1 MLSFFASS
9 NNSNSRQHSKIKI
22 LERARFEN
30 MNYGKL
36 TQDIFERTVHK
47 TIQNN
52 SILYKNHFSGTG
64 LGADC
69 AILPLNN
76 DKKDA
81 LLVTGQA
88 LAYGNDQYSA
98 VRAMIAALNHVA
110 VMGGVSA
117 DRTNS
122 AEFIFMVPEKLREI
136 KVRRMIEQAAIKAQ
150 EMGVLIASVQTQV
163 LPMVNETVVT
173 CNVCGARVSDS
184 ENDNIS
190 INNSHKT
197 DTKSKDCGIIG
208 RNGNMSDNVCDV
220 VMTKWIGLEG
230 TSLIARAN
238 GEKLKER
245 YPEDLVETAQGFDKY
260 LSVLEEAATAEKS
273 GICAM
278 QVVREGGI
286 FGALWELAEHNDVGL
301 VIDLKSIPV
310 RQETIEVCEYFDI
323 NPYELTGGGS
333 LLITA
338 PNGARIVEKLAHQG
352 ISSAVIGYTTFGNDR
367 IIRQDGECRYLEP
380 ARNDE
385 IFKVFDKNR
394 QDIF

>member
-122 AEFIFMVPEKLREI
+122 AEFIFMVPEQLREI

-173 CNVCGARVSDS
+173 CNVWGARVSDS

-190 INNSHKT
+190 IN
-197 DTKSKDCGIIG
+197 
-208 RNGNMSDNVCDV
+208 
-220 VMTKWIGLEG
+220 
-230 TSLIARAN
+230 
-238 GEKLKER
+238 
-245 YPEDLVETAQGFDKY
+245 F
-260 LSVLEEAATAEKS
+260 
-273 GICAM
+273 
-278 QVVREGGI
+278 
-286 FGALWELAEHNDVGL
+286 
-301 VIDLKSIPV
+301 
-310 RQETIEVCEYFDI
+310 
-323 NPYELTGGGS
+323 
-333 LLITA
+333 
-338 PNGARIVEKLAHQG
+338 
-352 ISSAVIGYTTFGNDR
+352 
-367 IIRQDGECRYLEP
+367 
-380 ARNDE
+380 
-385 IFKVFDKNR
+385 
-394 QDIF
+394 

>member
-245 YPEDLVETAQGFDKY
+245 YPHSTELGEKNVKVNLLLSSEDIGKITDVKLLDIDKQVLFETNAIYYKT
-260 LSVLEEAATAEKS
+260 EE
-273 GICAM
+273 
-278 QVVREGGI
+278 
-286 FGALWELAEHNDVGL
+286 FGVY
-301 VIDLKSIPV
+301 ISFSIS
-310 RQETIEVCEYFDI
+310 D
-323 NPYELTGGGS
+323 
-333 LLITA
+333 
-338 PNGARIVEKLAHQG
+338 IVE
-352 ISSAVIGYTTFGNDR
+352 VI
-367 IIRQDGECRYLEP
+367 
-380 ARNDE
+380 
-385 IFKVFDKNR
+385 
-394 QDIF
+394 

>member
-110 VMGGVSA
+110 QYI
-117 DRTNS
+117 
-122 AEFIFMVPEKLREI
+122 FILSYTVFWCNDMYNC
-136 KVRRMIEQAAIKAQ
+136 Q
-150 EMGVLIASVQTQV
+150 S
-163 LPMVNETVVT
+163 LPKK
-173 CNVCGARVSDS
+173 
-184 ENDNIS
+184 I
-190 INNSHKT
+190 HK
-197 DTKSKDCGIIG
+197 
-208 RNGNMSDNVCDV
+208 
-220 VMTKWIGLEG
+220 
-230 TSLIARAN
+230 
-238 GEKLKER
+238 
-245 YPEDLVETAQGFDKY
+245 
-260 LSVLEEAATAEKS
+260 
-273 GICAM
+273 
-278 QVVREGGI
+278 
-286 FGALWELAEHNDVGL
+286 
-301 VIDLKSIPV
+301 
-310 RQETIEVCEYFDI
+310 
-323 NPYELTGGGS
+323 
-333 LLITA
+333 
-338 PNGARIVEKLAHQG
+338 
-352 ISSAVIGYTTFGNDR
+352 
-367 IIRQDGECRYLEP
+367 
-380 ARNDE
+380 
-385 IFKVFDKNR
+385 
-394 QDIF
+394 